1 MLKAEDLPARVFQ
14 ISAFF
19 QEGIE
24 MNEKKRLM
32 ILGAS
37 YSQIPLMEAARRLGV
52 TAIAAS
58 IPGDYQ
64 GFQYADEIVYVD
76 ITDPE
81 AVLAAAKEAKIDGV
95 ATCCMDVGIRAL
107 GYVCE
112 NLGLPG
118 LNIAAA
124 EASCNK
130 YLEKEAYMR
139 HGVSTA
145 RFYKVQSKNELEE
158 ALQHLAFP
166 VMIKAVDLM
175 GSRGIF
181 RSDNVEEALQNFEKT
196 MAETK
201 QDFCIVEEFIEGSMF
216 GVEAMVAQGELA
228 YVLPLG
234 NDLRQGNPPFPV
246 GHHVPWEKE
255 ADLYDQVKEQ
265 VQKVVDALG
274 YDNCPMDLD
283 CMLKDDQIY
292 IIEATGRAGATC
304 ITDTVSIYYG
314 IDYFEAIV
322 KVALGM
328 DVKEMFQRADIPRMP
343 SVTRLLSAE
352 ARGTVEAIHTPEC
365 LPEGVVDL
373 SFNIGKGSQVQPMEN
388 GRDRIGQLIIKD
400 NSLEECYKKMETVL
414 SQIHLEMQ

>member
-1 MLKAEDLPARVFQ
+1 MEH
-14 ISAFF
+14 
-19 QEGIE
+19 
-24 MNEKKRLM
+24 KKRLM

-37 YSQIPLMEAARRLGV
+37 YSQIPLIKAAQRMGV
-52 TAIAAS
+52 TALVAS

-81 AVLAAAKEAKIDGV
+81 AVLTAAREAEIDGV

-112 NLGLPG
+112 NLKLPG
-118 LNIAAA
+118 LSIAAA

-139 HGVSTA
+139 HGVNTA
-145 RFYKVQSKNELEE
+145 RFYKVHDKGELEE
-158 ALQHLAFP
+158 ALTHLEFP
-166 VMIKAVDLM
+166 VMVKAVDLM

-181 RSDNVEEALQNFEKT
+181 RSDNKAEALQNFEKSMEAT
-196 MAETK
+196 V

-216 GVEAMVAQGELA
+216 GVEAMVSHGKLA

-246 GHHVPWEKE
+246 GHHVPWEQE
-255 ADLYDQVKEQ
+255 EVLFSQVWEQ
-265 VQKVVDALG
+265 TEKVVEALG

-283 CMLKDDQIY
+283 CMLKDGKIY

-322 KVALGM
+322 RVALGM
-328 DVKEMFQRADIPRMP
+328 EVYGMFHRKDVPKTP

-352 ARGTVEAIHTPEC
+352 EKGIVETIQVPEK

-388 GRDRIGQLIIKD
+388 GRDRIGQLIIKGE
-400 NSLEECYKKMETVL
+400 SLEQCYNQMENVL
-414 SQIHLEMQ
+414 SQIHLKMQ

>member
-1 MLKAEDLPARVFQ
+1 MGR
-14 ISAFF
+14 
-19 QEGIE
+19 
-24 MNEKKRLM
+24 KKKLM

-37 YSQIPLMEAARRLGV
+37 YSQIPLIKAAQRMGV
-52 TAIAAS
+52 TALVAS

-64 GFQYADEIVYVD
+64 GFQYADEIAYVD

-81 AVLAAAKEAKIDGV
+81 AVLAAAKEADIDGV

-112 NLGLPG
+112 HMKLPG

-139 HGVSTA
+139 HGVNTA
-145 RFYKVQSKNELEE
+145 RFYKVHDKKELEE
-158 ALQHLAFP
+158 ALTHLEFP
-166 VMIKAVDLM
+166 VMVKAVDLM

-181 RSDNVEEALQNFEKT
+181 RSDSREEAQQNFEKSMEAT
-196 MAETK
+196 AL
-201 QDFCIVEEFIEGSMF
+201 DFCIVEEFIEGSMF
-216 GVEAMVAQGELA
+216 GVEAMVSHGKLV

-246 GHHVPWEKE
+246 GHHVPWEQE
-255 ADLYDQVKEQ
+255 ETLFSQVWEQ
-265 VQKVVDALG
+265 TEKVAEALG

-283 CMLKDDQIY
+283 CMLKDGKIY

-322 KVALGM
+322 RVALGM
-328 DVKEMFQRADIPRMP
+328 DVTDLFQRKDVPKTP
-343 SVTRLLSAE
+343 SVTRLLSAKE
-352 ARGTVEAIHTPEC
+352 KGIVESIQIPEK

-373 SFNIGKGSQVQPMEN
+373 SFNIRKGSQVQPMEN
-388 GRDRIGQLIIKD
+388 GRDRIGQLIIRGE
-400 NSLEECYKKMETVL
+400 SLEQCYEQMEGVL
-414 SQIHLEMQ
+414 SQIHLEIRENQ

>member
-1 MLKAEDLPARVFQ
+1 
-14 ISAFF
+14 
-19 QEGIE
+19 
-24 MNEKKRLM
+24 MNTKKRLM

-52 TAIAAS
+52 TVIAAS

-64 GFQYADEIVYVD
+64 GFSHADEIVYVD

-81 AVLAAAKEAKIDGV
+81 AVLKAAKEAKIDGV

-112 NLGLPG
+112 KLGLPG
-118 LNIAAA
+118 LSAAAA

-130 YLEKEAYMR
+130 YLEKEAYLR
-139 HGVSTA
+139 HGVNTA
-145 RFYKVQSKNELEE
+145 RFFKVSTKEELET
-158 ALQHLAFP
+158 ALDHLEFP
-166 VMIKAVDLM
+166 VMVKAVDLM

-181 RSDNVEEALQNFEKT
+181 RSDSREEALRNFEKSMEAT
-196 MAETK
+196 GEN
-201 QDFCIVEEFIEGSMF
+201 FCIVEEFIEGIMF
-216 GVEAMVAQGELA
+216 GAEAMMADGKLA

-246 GHHVPWEKE
+246 GHHVPWEKGE
-255 ADLYDQVKEQ
+255 ALYEQIKDQTE
-265 VQKVVDALG
+265 KVAKALG
-274 YDNCPMDLD
+274 YDNCAMDLD
-283 CMLKDDQIY
+283 CMLKDDTIY

-304 ITDTVSIYYG
+304 ITDTVGIYYG

-322 KVALGM
+322 KTALGM
-328 DVKEMFQRADIPRMP
+328 DVTELFQREDIPRMP

-352 ARGTVEAIHTPEC
+352 EAGIVEEIHLPEH

-400 NSLEECYKKMETVL
+400 NSLKVCYQKLEEVM
-414 SQIHLEMQ
+414 SQIHLELRRETV

>member
-1 MLKAEDLPARVFQ
+1 MGR
-14 ISAFF
+14 
-19 QEGIE
+19 
-24 MNEKKRLM
+24 KKKLM

-37 YSQIPLMEAARRLGV
+37 YSQIPLIKAAQRMGV
-52 TAIAAS
+52 TALVAS

-64 GFQYADEIVYVD
+64 GFQYADEIAYVD

-81 AVLAAAKEAKIDGV
+81 AVLAAAKEADIDGV

-112 NLGLPG
+112 HMKLPG

-139 HGVSTA
+139 HGVNTA
-145 RFYKVQSKNELEE
+145 RFYKVHDKKELEE
-158 ALQHLAFP
+158 ALTHLEFP
-166 VMIKAVDLM
+166 VMVKAVDLM

-181 RSDNVEEALQNFEKT
+181 RSDSREDALQNFEKSMEAT
-196 MAETK
+196 A

-216 GVEAMVAQGELA
+216 GVEAMVSHGKLA

-246 GHHVPWEKE
+246 GHHVPWEQE
-255 ADLYDQVKEQ
+255 ETLFSQVWEQ
-265 VQKVVDALG
+265 TEKVAEALG

-283 CMLKDDQIY
+283 CMLKDGKIY

-322 KVALGM
+322 RVALGM
-328 DVKEMFQRADIPRMP
+328 DVTDLFQRKDVPKTP
-343 SVTRLLSAE
+343 SVTRLLSAKE
-352 ARGTVEAIHTPEC
+352 KGIVESIQIPEK
-365 LPEGVVDL
+365 LPEGVMDL

-388 GRDRIGQLIIKD
+388 GRDRIGQLIIRGE
-400 NSLEECYKKMETVL
+400 SLEQCY
-414 SQIHLEMQ
+414 

>member
-1 MLKAEDLPARVFQ
+1 
-14 ISAFF
+14 
-19 QEGIE
+19 
-24 MNEKKRLM
+24 M

-37 YSQIPLMEAARRLGV
+37 YSQIPLMEAAKRLGV
-52 TAIAAS
+52 TAVAAS

-64 GFQYADEIVYVD
+64 GFAHADEIVYVD

-81 AVLAAAKEAKIDGV
+81 AVLEAAKEAKIDGI

-107 GYVCE
+107 GYACE
-112 NLGLPG
+112 HLGLPG
-118 LNIAAA
+118 LSAAAA

-130 YLEKEAYMR
+130 YLEKEAYLR
-139 HGVSTA
+139 HGVNTA
-145 RFYKVQSKNELEE
+145 RFYKVQNLEE
-158 ALQHLAFP
+158 LDRALEQLEFP

-181 RSDNVEEALQNFEKT
+181 RSDNKEEARENFEKSMEAT
-196 MAETK
+196 GK
-201 QDFCIVEEFIEGSMF
+201 DFCIVEEFIEGTMF
-216 GVEAMVAQGELA
+216 GVEAMMSKGKLA

-255 ADLYDQVKEQ
+255 EELYAQIKEQ
-265 VQKVVDALG
+265 TERVAAALG
-274 YDNCPMDLD
+274 YDDCPMDLD
-283 CMLKDDQIY
+283 CMLKDGKIY

-328 DVKEMFQRADIPRMP
+328 EVAEMFQREDIPKMP
-343 SVTRLLSAE
+343 SVTRLLSAKE
-352 ARGTVEAIHTPEC
+352 AGIVKAVHIPEK

-373 SFNIGKGSQVQPMEN
+373 SFNIKEGSQVQPMEN

-400 NSLEECYKKMETVL
+400 DTLEACYQKLDQVLDQIQIELKK
-414 SQIHLEMQ
+414 